1 MNLVPRAWSASLVL
15 IAMPWLPLRLR
26 AQPAPAAPLPA
37 APDAVQLDAFT
48 VTTTQDKGYKA
59 AHAIGATRTNTPIAD
74 TPQSISVFNDL
85 FIEDTLSFDLTP
97 LTYFDPTFV
106 PAQPDRGSYI
116 SRGFTVN
123 ATFVDGLPQRN
134 TFGPNYTANV
144 DRVEILKGPAAIL
157 YGQGAGGAT
166 INRVLKRARAKAATT
181 VTATVGDFE
190 QRRVQLDTTGPL
202 GLKLAHRPVAYRFNA
217 AWQDGHTFK
226 RESENTD
233 ILYSPALTV
242 PLGPR
247 TDLDLNFTYDRSNLT
262 GNFAHPVTG
271 GVPGAAMLAGGA
283 VARVPIGV
291 SFGEPF
297 DERPIE
303 KTLTSYDLRHA
314 FNRRLSF
321 RSQYQFETYNQEI
334 SEIFPQ
340 IGQYV
345 LTATTASIRRLYREQ
360 NIDTRADRARNE
372 LVADFATGPLRHQV
386 LGGFSFDETNERQ
399 LFFQNSVAAVPAI
412 DMVTPAYGAY
422 ARPDVSTLPVTTHQ
436 QTKSIARAWYVNELA
451 ALFAGRL
458 YLQAGYRSQDTYQR
472 NNNRLTRAV
481 SAVPTTAETAS
492 FGAVWHLN
500 RRKTV
505 SLWAA
510 TSEAFEPNFRVNP
523 DGATL
528 PPTTGNTDE
537 GGLKFDLLDSAFN
550 GTVSA
555 FRTKRRDVA
564 EAAPDLG
571 SGFFRSVPGQTSQG
585 LEVSASY
592 NPSRTLQVTGAY
604 AYLDAFDTRTRATAA
619 NLSQDAFSG
628 FARYEQP
635 AGALRGAFATVGYI
649 YRSSRVPSSGGA
661 QPAWIVPPFKR
672 LDLGLGYGWKW
683 GAVRYRATLNLENA
697 TDELLFGDNNQN
709 DRYGMLAP
717 RTWRFSVRLQL

>member
-1 MNLVPRAWSASLVL
+1 MRRFPVVL
-15 IAMPWLPLRLR
+15 LALGAFSLRLSPPSAA
-26 AQPAPAAPLPA
+26 AQTPVPSVSRDEPL
-37 APDAVQLDAFT
+37 QLDAFT
-48 VTTTQDKGYKA
+48 VTTSQDKGYKA
-59 AHAIGATRTNTPIAD
+59 TNAIGATRTNTPIAD

-85 FIEDTLSFDLTP
+85 FIEDTQSFDLTP

-166 INRVLKRARAKAATT
+166 INRVLKRARATRST
-181 VTATVGDFE
+181 VLNVTAADFGL
-190 QRRVQLDTTGPL
+190 RRAHLDTTGPV
-202 GLKLAHRPVAYRFNA
+202 GLEVKGRPVAFRFNA
-217 AWQDGHTFK
+217 VWQDGHTFK
-226 RESENTD
+226 RMSENTD
-233 ILYSPALTV
+233 VLYSPALSI
-242 PLGPR
+242 PLGKH
-247 TDLDLNFTYDRSNLT
+247 TDLDVSFTYDKSNLT
-262 GNFAHPVTG
+262 GNFAHPVIG
-271 GVPGAAMLAGGA
+271 GVPGRVVLTGGTA
-283 VARVPIGV
+283 VQVPIRV
-291 SFGEPF
+291 SFGEDF

-303 KTLTSYDLRHA
+303 KTLTSYDLRHQ
-314 FNRRLSF
+314 FNRALSF

-345 LTATTASIRRLYREQ
+345 ITSTTASIRRLYREQ

-372 LVADFATGPLRHQV
+372 LVADFATGPLRHKA
-386 LGGFSFDETNERQ
+386 LGGFSFDETNEYQ
-399 LFFQNSVAAVPAI
+399 LFYQNAVAAVPAI
-412 DMVTPAYGAY
+412 DMVNPVYGSYALPAAGTV
-422 ARPDVSTLPVTTHQ
+422 PVSTDQ
-436 QTKSIARAWYVNELA
+436 QTKSIARAWYVNELVSIA
-451 ALFAGRL
+451 EGRL
-458 YLQAGYRSQDTYQR
+458 MLQGGFRSQDTYQR
-472 NNNRLTRAV
+472 LNNRRTRAV
-481 SAVPTTAETAS
+481 TAIPTSADTFS
-492 FGAVWHLN
+492 LGAVWHLN
-500 RRKTV
+500 AKKTA

-523 DGATL
+523 DGETL
-528 PPTTGNTDE
+528 DPTTGNTDE
-537 GGLKFDLLDSAFN
+537 AGLKFDLFDSAFN

-555 FRTKRRDVA
+555 FKTKRSNVP

-571 SGFFRSVPGQTSQG
+571 VGYFRSAPGQTSQG

-592 NPSRTLQVTGAY
+592 NPSRRFQLNGGY
-604 AYLDAFDTRTRATAA
+604 AYLDAFDTRTRQTVA
-619 NLSQDAFSG
+619 NLSQHAFSG

-635 AGALRGAFATVGYI
+635 DGALKGLFATVGCI
-649 YRSSRVPSSGGA
+649 YRSTRVPTSGTG
-661 QPAWIVPPFKR
+661 QPQWIVPEFKR
-672 LDLGLGYGWKW
+672 LDLGLGYGWKS
-683 GAVRYRATLNLENA
+683 GAVQYRVTVNLENA

-717 RTWRFSVRLQL
+717 RTWRLGLRLQF